1 MPISSLHSD
10 HDNPITVLKG
20 HLQLIEMGTPWHWR
34 IDDCTHPQ
42 PGITHHTASYE
53 RSFGKCFATMGK
65 VYKRA
70 SWILCV
76 QSRKWCLSTNGY
88 LIILRAFAMALTS
101 AIFPVPDDLPLR
113 SELAFLEFMCPWH
126 SVRSSSIIC
135 GSLLRYFDT
144 PKAPKSGWF
153 KKY

>member
-113 SELAFLEFMCPWH
+113 HSLVFINNLWKLIKVVWYTKKWLIQKVLERKITL
-126 SVRSSSIIC
+126 S
-135 GSLLRYFDT
+135 YQEKT
-144 PKAPKSGWF
+144 NK
-153 KKY
+153 